1 MSTTV
6 QVLFVVVAVL
16 VGIIVAVISGIL
28 SKVSGSPTGTA
39 IRDSGVAFAG
49 TAGLT
54 LLLLKAIGVL

>member
-16 VGIIVAVISGIL
+16 VGIVVAVISGIL
-28 SKVSGSPTGTA
+28 SKVSGSPAGIV
-39 IRDSGVAFAG
+39 IRDGGVAFAG

>member
-1 MSTTV
+1 VSTTV

-28 SKVSGSPTGTA
+28 SKVSGSPAGIV
-39 IRDSGVAFAG
+39 IRDGSVAFAG

>member
-1 MSTTV
+1 
-6 QVLFVVVAVL
+6 LFVVVAVL

-28 SKVSGSPTGTA
+28 SKVSGSPAGIV
-39 IRDSGVAFAG
+39 IRDGGVAFAG

>member
-16 VGIIVAVISGIL
+16 VGIVVAAISGIL
-28 SKVSGSPTGTA
+28 SKVSGSPAG
-39 IRDSGVAFAG
+39 IVVRDGGVAFVG